1 MPGPL
6 DPERVLRLAVVND
19 YEVIVRGVAAML
31 ADVDSLE
38 VIELDANVAPAQPV
52 DIVLYDAFAMNRL
65 SNAEVQSMLHSEQVG
80 AVVLYS
86 WEASPE
92 LVEDAR
98 AAGMAGVIDRST
110 TAEELADLLRQVQ
123 AGEFVVSSSIG
134 QPLGAGSRGAD
145 WPGKSKGL
153 NAREAEV
160 IGLVTQG
167 LSNQEIAE
175 RVYLSINSV
184 KSYIR
189 SAYRTMGVTSRSQA
203 VLWGVEN
210 GMAPQRLRVHLG
222 DG

>member
-1 MPGPL
+1 MAASLEPV
-6 DPERVLRLAVVND
+6 RVLRIAVVND
-19 YEVIVRGVAAML
+19 YEVIVRGVASML
-31 ADVDSLE
+31 EHVDSLE
-38 VIELDANVAPAQPV
+38 VVELDTNAPVAQPV
-52 DIVLYDAFAMNRL
+52 DVVLYDAFAMNRL
-65 SNAEVQSMLHSEQVG
+65 SNEELQAMLDSEDVG

-110 TAEELADLLRQVQ
+110 TAEELADLLHRAQE
-123 AGEFVVSSSIG
+123 GEFVVSASIG
-134 QPLGAGSRGAD
+134 SPLDIRSPAVD

-160 IGLVTQG
+160 IGLITQG
-167 LSNQEIAE
+167 LSNQEIAQ
-175 RVYLSINSV
+175 RIYLSINSV

-210 GMAPQRLRVHLG
+210 GMAPQRLRVHL
-222 DG
+222 DS

>member
-1 MPGPL
+1 ML
-6 DPERVLRLAVVND
+6 DSE
-19 YEVIVRGVAAML
+19 
-31 ADVDSLE
+31 
-38 VIELDANVAPAQPV
+38 
-52 DIVLYDAFAMNRL
+52 DI
-65 SNAEVQSMLHSEQVG
+65 G

-110 TAEELADLLRQVQ
+110 TADELADLLHRAQE
-123 AGEFVVSSSIG
+123 GEFVVSASIG
-134 QPLGAGSRGAD
+134 KPLVFRSAVD
-145 WPGKSKGL
+145 WPGKAKGL

-160 IGLVTQG
+160 IGLITQG
-167 LSNQEIAE
+167 LSNQEIAQ
-175 RVYLSINSV
+175 RIYVSINSV

-210 GMAPQRLRVHLG
+210 GMAPQRLRVHTG
-222 DG
+222 G